1 MISQNQV
8 LEMKNLRTL
17 ANLRTKARSNF
28 KLEVLGALEYI
39 YIYIY
44 IFFFNPGNLKFENPL
59 KPLKLKI

>member
-28 KLEVLGALEYI
+28 KLEELRALE
-39 YIYIY
+39 YIY